1 MRNTWTLGAMGAAL
15 AAVLAAGGCYDFDA
29 AQKRCRDE
37 GRCEQQVI
45 PDAGCIPTSTSE
57 DSPDDAFADSDCD
70 GVDGRAS
77 SGLFVDPA
85 NGNDVSGTGTREAPL
100 RTVGQALARL
110 RQWDGGVPTR
120 LYLAGGTYA
129 EGELVLDVP
138 VSLHGGYS
146 GRDGGWGRTGEQVAV
161 LDNGGATGLTVQGV
175 TDAGIVLEYLRIRS
189 ADAVEP
195 GQASVALRVLDSS
208 GVRLRHTV
216 LEAGRGG
223 TGAEGTPGD
232 AGTPGPFGLEGQ
244 RPMQDPPVL
253 PGDGGAG
260 GVNTACPGPDGRSG
274 GRGGDGVSRSAGMDG
289 GAGQPDPTS
298 GATVAGGGG
307 GSAGSKVEVT
317 CPPTATCMCTGTDGS
332 DGDPGTQGDAGSE
345 GSPGGASLGAFS
357 EETHTW
363 SPGTEQQGGAGES
376 GEPGSGGGGGGS
388 GSGCILTNRPTTPVA
403 ASGGSGGGGAGGC
416 GGLAG
421 LGGGGG
427 GASIGLLVFDSQ
439 VALEA
444 SSRVETR
451 GGGTGGKGGPGGSGG
466 NGGDGG
472 TGVDRIDANTFEEIP
487 GAITTSGKSGNGGS
501 GGAGGNGGPGGGGGG
516 GPSVGIWCQR
526 AQLTLDGGVT
536 ISQGPGGAGG
546 ESDGTA
552 GGAGES
558 LPMTGCVPI
567 Q

>member
-29 AQKRCRDE
+29 AQKRCREE

-77 SGLFVDPA
+77 SGLFVDPE
-85 NGNDVSGTGTREAPL
+85 NGDDTSGTGTRDAPL

-146 GRDGGWGRTGEQVAV
+146 GRDGGWGRASGLVAV

-232 AGTPGPFGLEGQ
+232 TGTPGPIGMDGQ
-244 RPMQDPPVL
+244 PPGGDPPVFL
-253 PGDGGAG
+253 GVGGTG

-274 GRGGDGVSRSAGMDG
+274 GRGADGVSRSAGMDG
-289 GAGQPDPTS
+289 GAGQPAPTS
-298 GATVAGGGG
+298 GATVPGGAGGR
-307 GSAGSKVEVT
+307 AGSRVDST
-317 CPPTATCMCTGTDGS
+317 CPPGAACTCTGENGS
-332 DGDPGTQGDAGSE
+332 HGDPGTQGDAGSA
-345 GSPGGASLGAFS
+345 GSPGGASLGTFS
-357 EETHTW
+357 EQTHTW
-363 SPGTEQQGGAGES
+363 SPGAEQQGGMGEP

-388 GSGCILTNRPTTPVA
+388 GSSCDLTSRPSTPVA
-403 ASGGSGGGGAGGC
+403 ASGGGGGGGAGGC

-421 LGGGGG
+421 
-427 GASIGLLVFDSQ
+427 
-439 VALEA
+439 
-444 SSRVETR
+444 R
-451 GGGTGGKGGPGGSGG
+451 GGG
-466 NGGDGG
+466 
-472 TGVDRIDANTFEEIP
+472 
-487 GAITTSGKSGNGGS
+487 
-501 GGAGGNGGPGGGGGG
+501 
-516 GPSVGIWCQR
+516 
-526 AQLTLDGGVT
+526 
-536 ISQGPGGAGG
+536 
-546 ESDGTA
+546 
-552 GGAGES
+552 
-558 LPMTGCVPI
+558 
-567 Q
+567 